1 MNDNRKMD
9 GSAQSN
15 DVFAPVNDA
24 CASASA
30 GKTEDAVHG
39 RLTDEIIELRCN
51 LDDMTPEAV
60 GYAQERLWEA
70 GAVDVFT
77 MAIQM
82 KKNRPGVLLTCLCRP
97 KDRGAVIGCLFQH
110 TTTLG
115 VRETLCRRS
124 ILKRTF
130 EKRETPFGTI
140 SVKKAEGYGVSREKY
155 EYEELAAVC
164 RKQGI
169 SIAALTAALLQ
180 NGTAEIAAASAETA
194 QANAAAQAGTAAK
207 AQVNAVEGGHR
218 DAEK

>member
-1 MNDNRKMD
+1 MD
-9 GSAQSN
+9 GSDQSN

-24 CASASA
+24 CAPADA

-82 KKNRPGVLLTCLCRP
+82 KKNRPGILLTCLCRP
-97 KDRGAVIGCLFQH
+97 KDREAVIGCLFRH

-180 NGTAEIAAASAETA
+180 NGTAE
-194 QANAAAQAGTAAK
+194 
-207 AQVNAVEGGHR
+207 GGHR